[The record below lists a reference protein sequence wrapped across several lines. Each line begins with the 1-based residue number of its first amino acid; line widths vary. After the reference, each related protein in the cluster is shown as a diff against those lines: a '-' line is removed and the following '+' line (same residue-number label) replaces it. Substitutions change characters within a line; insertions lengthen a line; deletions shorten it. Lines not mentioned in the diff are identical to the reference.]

1 MTLEKIIL
9 LMTNNN
15 ESVSKKGIQNTIDT
29 LVSIISYFITSI
41 FETVLASETQIID
54 LDEPSST

>member
-1 MTLEKIIL
+1 
-9 LMTNNN
+9 MTNNN